1 MITVPNP
8 PGVDAGLVADVDTL
22 LAEHGADRSALL
34 PVLQGIRRR
43 HGEISDAAMQL
54 VAARLGIPPVEVLG
68 VVTFYSFLHGVRAR
82 HVVRVCRTLTC
93 ELAGAPDV
101 WARLEQVL
109 GVPAGT
115 ATSDGAVVVERV
127 HCIGR
132 CDHAP
137 AMLVDDR
144 ALDDVTPAD
153 AAALVVSLRD
163 EVPGVDLPG
172 TGARST

>member
-1 MITVPNP
+1 MLAP
-8 PGVDAGLVADVDTL
+8 PVADPGLVADVDAL

-34 PVLQGIRRR
+34 PVLAELRRR

-54 VAARLGIPPVEVLG
+54 LAARLGIPPVEVLG
-68 VVTFYSFLHGVRAR
+68 VVTFYSFLRGGSAR
-82 HVVRVCRTLTC
+82 HVVRVCRTLAC

-101 WARLEQVL
+101 WARLEREL
-109 GVPAGT
+109 GTPARV
-115 ATSDGAVVVERV
+115 ATPDGAVVVERV

-153 AAALVVSLRD
+153 AASLVASLRD
-163 EVPGVDLPG
+163 DGVPP
-172 TGARST
+172 T

>member
-1 MITVPNP
+1 MLTP
-8 PGVDAGLVADVDTL
+8 PVADPALVADVDAL

-34 PVLQGIRRR
+34 PVLAEVRRR

-68 VVTFYSFLHGVRAR
+68 VVTFYSFLHGGSAR
-82 HVVRVCRTLTC
+82 HVVRVCRTLAC

-101 WARLEQVL
+101 WARLEDEL
-109 GVPAGT
+109 GVPAGV
-115 ATSDGAVVVERV
+115 ATPDGAVVVERV

-153 AAALVVSLRD
+153 AAALVASLRD
-163 EVPGVDLPG
+163 
-172 TGARST
+172 GARPA